1 MFTVKGLWEI
11 TGPGMLGSRN
21 NSLYLWLLKQVTIFI
36 NTKLLMR
43 INSIRSDPKQA
54 KDRNGYFP
62 LCQMEESQLVKISIT
77 LQM

>member
-1 MFTVKGLWEI
+1 MGDHRT
-11 TGPGMLGSRN
+11 RN
-21 NSLYLWLLKQVTIFI
+21 ARLTQQFSLSLVTETSNCIFI
-36 NTKLLMR
+36 KTKLLMR